1 MLTWFSIVLPEKEMP
16 QPFLGISFNMCFGL
30 DGKLK
35 ELLLERRGSAV
46 PFSTLT
52 RRYFPVESNAL
63 AETRANHLLLS
74 VVVQCV

>member
-1 MLTWFSIVLPEKEMP
+1 MP